1 MAEPQITPLLFEIRP
16 TAAQATE
23 QYADIAL
30 TGLFNAHT
38 AIINSERQAIWQRYN
53 VMLIGNA
60 IVLGFIAGGTRTK
73 EEILAGAF
81 FGFVLCTAWLAIT
94 ASGWG
99 LLAMRIERALQFQW
113 PGFDPSINPFGVS
126 IVYGRGSIGGTIYH
140 MAITVIAL
148 FMIGYL
154 YLGVGHYITP

>member
-1 MAEPQITPLLFEIRP
+1 MAEPQITPMLFEVRP

-53 VMLIGNA
+53 VMLIANA

-73 EEILAGAF
+73 EEIIAGAF
-81 FGFVLCTAWLAIT
+81 FGFMLCVGWWVIT

-99 LLAMRIERALQFQW
+99 LLAMRIERALHFQW
-113 PGFDPSINPFGVS
+113 QGFDPSINPFGIS
-126 IVYGRGSIGGTIYH
+126 IVYGRGSIGGMIYYV
-140 MAITVIAL
+140 ALTVIVL
-148 FMIGYL
+148 FMFGYT
-154 YLGVGHYITP
+154 YIGVGHYLKP